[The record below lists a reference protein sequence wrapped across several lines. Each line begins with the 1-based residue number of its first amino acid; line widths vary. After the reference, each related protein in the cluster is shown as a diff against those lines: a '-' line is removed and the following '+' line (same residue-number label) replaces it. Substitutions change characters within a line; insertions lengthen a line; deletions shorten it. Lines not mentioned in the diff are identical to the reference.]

1 MRLLISE
8 SEKRRILSL
17 HKPRFLFEQST
28 DITIADLQSLIGV
41 SVDNNL
47 GPDTAK
53 KLLEVLRS
61 IPGNGCSANFVP
73 PIGGGGGGGAVKPIG
88 TNTGGS
94 SNFIKSPTNYAQ

>member
-73 PIGGGGGGGAVKPIG
+73 PIGGGGGGAVKPIG

-94 SNFIKSPTNYAQ
+94 SNLIKNPTKIV

>member
-8 SEKRRILSL
+8 SEKNRILNL
-17 HKPRFLFEQST
+17 HRPKFLFEQST
-28 DITIADLQSLIGV
+28 NITISDLQSLIGV
-41 SVDNNL
+41 SADNNL
-47 GPDTAK
+47 GPQTAN
-53 KLLEVLRS
+53 KLLEVLKS

-73 PIGGGGGGGAVKPIG
+73 PTGGGGGGAVKPIG

>member
-1 MRLLISE
+1 MRLIINE
-8 SEKRRILSL
+8 NERNRILNL
-17 HKPRFLFEQST
+17 HRPRFLFEQST

-53 KLLEVLRS
+53 KLLEVLRG

-73 PIGGGGGGGAVKPIG
+73 PIGGGGAIKPIG
-88 TNTGGS
+88 TS
-94 SNFIKSPTNYAQ
+94 SSSSPGIIRNPNKIT